1 MQTQM
6 INQNVENSKKADK
19 AYADYNKIQNKYN
32 KLRSQVKAIQN
43 RPKVS
48 KSSESLKRDEINEIL

>member
-19 AYADYNKIQNKYN
+19 AYADYNKIQ
-32 KLRSQVKAIQN
+32 
-43 RPKVS
+43 
-48 KSSESLKRDEINEIL
+48 INIINYGHK